1 MKRVYWLILI
11 ASLALHYRAVMAQT
25 PDPSQ
30 APEILSLER
39 AKEIAIKNHPKV
51 SESLLDALAANQ
63 VVIQTRSVYFP
74 QVYGNATGVIAASNS
89 RIAAGGLNNPIIF
102 NRYSNGVIGSQFITD
117 FGRTYNLVK
126 SSQLHSEAQWANV
139 EATRQQILL
148 QLTQAYYATLQS
160 QGILKV
166 AKETVT
172 QRQLIVDQVTA
183 LAKSQLRSELDVSF
197 AKVSLEQAQLLLI
210 QAQNDLDGSFARL
223 SAALGYQRERVF
235 QLVEEPM
242 PGPPPPDISPLI
254 DEAFRQRPDLA
265 SLTLERDS
273 AQRFATAERDRWFP
287 TLSAIGAAGLTP
299 LHADQLSDRYAAA
312 GVNISIPIFNGGL
325 FGALRREANLKAQAD
340 EQRQRDL
347 MNHISRDM
355 RIAWLDLNT
364 AFKRLDVTAQLL
376 EQAKL
381 ALDLAQGRYKL
392 GLGSIIELTQA
403 QLNLTQAEVD
413 NTTARYNYQLQ
424 SAVLDYQT
432 GTLH

>member
-1 MKRVYWLILI
+1 MKRGHRLILI
-11 ASLALHYRAVMAQT
+11 AFLALNYRAVMAQT
-25 PDPSQ
+25 LNPSQ

-51 SESLLDALAANQ
+51 RESLLDALAANQ
-63 VVIQTRSVYFP
+63 VVIQTRSIYFP
-74 QVYGNATGVIAASNS
+74 QVYGNATGVIAESNS

-102 NRYSNGVIGSQFITD
+102 NRYSNGVIGNQFVTD

-126 SSQLHSEAQWANV
+126 SSWLHSQAQQANV

-148 QLTQAYYATLQS
+148 QLAQAYYAALQS
-160 QGILKV
+160 QAILKV
-166 AKETVT
+166 AKETVA
-172 QRQLIVDQVTA
+172 QRQLVVDQVTA

-197 AKVSLEQAQLLLI
+197 AKVSLEQARLFLI
-210 QAQNDLDGSFARL
+210 QAKNDLDASFAQL
-223 SAALGYQRERVF
+223 STALGYQRERAF

-242 PGPPPPDISPLI
+242 PGPPPSDINSLI
-254 DEAFRQRPDLA
+254 GEAFRQRPDLA

-273 AQRFATAERDRWFP
+273 AQRFATAERDLWFP
-287 TLSAIGAAGLTP
+287 TISAIGVVGITP
-299 LHADQLSDRYAAA
+299 FHADQLSGRYAAV

-325 FGALRREANLKAQAD
+325 FGALRREANLKAQAA
-340 EQRQRDL
+340 EQKQRDL
-347 MNHISRDM
+347 MNLVSRDV
-355 RIAWLDLNT
+355 RVAWLNLNT

-424 SAVLDYQT
+424 HAVLDYQT
-432 GTLH
+432 GILH

>member
-1 MKRVYWLILI
+1 
-11 ASLALHYRAVMAQT
+11 
-25 PDPSQ
+25 
-30 APEILSLER
+30 
-39 AKEIAIKNHPKV
+39 
-51 SESLLDALAANQ
+51 
-63 VVIQTRSVYFP
+63 
-74 QVYGNATGVIAASNS
+74 
-89 RIAAGGLNNPIIF
+89 
-102 NRYSNGVIGSQFITD
+102 
-117 FGRTYNLVK
+117 
-126 SSQLHSEAQWANV
+126 
-139 EATRQQILL
+139 
-148 QLTQAYYATLQS
+148 
-160 QGILKV
+160 
-166 AKETVT
+166 
-172 QRQLIVDQVTA
+172 
-183 LAKSQLRSELDVSF
+183 
-197 AKVSLEQAQLLLI
+197 
-210 QAQNDLDGSFARL
+210 
-223 SAALGYQRERVF
+223 
-235 QLVEEPM
+235 
-242 PGPPPPDISPLI
+242 
-254 DEAFRQRPDLA
+254 
-265 SLTLERDS
+265 
-273 AQRFATAERDRWFP
+273 
-287 TLSAIGAAGLTP
+287 LTP

-347 MNHISRDM
+347 MNHISRDV

>member
-30 APEILSLER
+30 APEILNLER

-126 SSQLHSEAQWANV
+126 SSQLHSEAQRANV
-139 EATRQQILL
+139 
-148 QLTQAYYATLQS
+148 
-160 QGILKV
+160 V
-166 AKETVT
+166 A
-172 QRQLIVDQVTA
+172 QRQLVVDQVTA

-273 AQRFATAERDRWFP
+273 AQRFATAERD
-287 TLSAIGAAGLTP
+287 
-299 LHADQLSDRYAAA
+299 
-312 GVNISIPIFNGGL
+312 
-325 FGALRREANLKAQAD
+325 
-340 EQRQRDL
+340 
-347 MNHISRDM
+347 
-355 RIAWLDLNT
+355 
-364 AFKRLDVTAQLL
+364 
-376 EQAKL
+376 
-381 ALDLAQGRYKL
+381 
-392 GLGSIIELTQA
+392 
-403 QLNLTQAEVD
+403 
-413 NTTARYNYQLQ
+413 
-424 SAVLDYQT
+424 
-432 GTLH
+432 